1 MEDGSIK
8 VINSLSHGTNEGVAY
23 PKFWTA
29 VLVQMNTEKRVA
41 DKLNRLGIENFVPV
55 QTEIRQWSD
64 RKKKIDKVV
73 IPMVVF
79 VRIDKKTERILRTYS
94 FIYKF
99 ISYPG
104 QKEAA
109 IIPEDQIDA
118 LKTMLNQSEASVEVC
133 ESVLKLGD
141 VVEIIHGPLKGLIG
155 ELCYV
160 EQGKPMVA
168 LRIDCL
174 GYACV
179 NVNRSEIKIIN
190 NK

>member
-1 MEDGSIK
+1 MEGDSSKAFG
-8 VINSLSHGTNEGVAY
+8 SLSHGTNEGGAY
-23 PKFWTA
+23 PKFWYA
-29 VLVQMNTEKRVA
+29 ALVQMNTEKRVG

-55 QTEIRQWSD
+55 QTEIRNWSD
-64 RKKKIDKVV
+64 RKKKIDRVV

-79 VRIDKKTERILRTYS
+79 IRADQKTERILRTYS

-109 IIPEDQIDA
+109 IIPDEQIDA
-118 LKTMLNQSEASVEVC
+118 LKTMLNQNEAAVEIC

-141 VVEIIHGPLKGLIG
+141 IVEIIRGPLKGLTG

-160 EQGKPMVA
+160 EQGKPLVA

-174 GYACV
+174 GYACIS
-179 NVNRSEIKIIN
+179 VNRSEIRNIN
-190 NK
+190 K

>member
-64 RKKKIDKVV
+64 SKKKIDKVV

-160 EQGKPMVA
+160 EQEKPMVA

-190 NK
+190 N